1 MTASG
6 DPGAPTGG
14 GVPGRSRR
22 LTGWLWRHRLATGF
36 IAGLV
41 TGLLLGLVPP
51 LILDRDTGIE
61 LGELVVMMDRDQ
73 SVGEQRI
80 RLIDEWVALQR
91 EAQERAGVPE
101 ERRTRVRIIELPPTA
116 TAAHSQMVAHAQG
129 GGGDVDLYSLDV
141 TWVAEFAQQG
151 WLRPLDRSTV
161 DEHSFLDKPLAAGVY
176 DGKLWALP
184 FNTDAPLLYYHRGLV
199 TEPET
204 WADVE
209 RQWQELAGSPRTPVA
224 GYAGQLADYEGLTV
238 NFLEAVLAQDPE
250 ALAGEAGFQGGEAW
264 AAALRWPGEGLRSG
278 LILPESLVHSESDSV
293 EAFRTMQVPFMRNWP
308 VAHRRLTEVEAE
320 AGAGEAEAE
329 EGAGDAEVTEGDAV
343 RVRPED
349 VGVAPL
355 PTPGI
360 LGGQSLAIARGSD
373 KPRAAQHLMEFLTS
387 PRSQEK
393 LFVDGGFVP
402 TQRLVYD
409 DLIRQERY
417 AYLAVVQQAVEQA
430 RPRPVHPRYELISEA
445 IRRVVRCYLE
455 AVTSSCADAP
465 LVSDNPEVLA
475 GQFAGQL
482 AGELTSALDGYRR

>member
-51 LILDRDTGIE
+51 LVLDHDTGIE

-101 ERRTRVRIIELPPTA
+101 ERRTRVTIIELPPTA

-129 GGGDVDLYSLDV
+129 GGGEVDLYSLDV

-176 DGKLWALP
+176 DRKLWALP

-199 TEPET
+199 AEPET

-209 RQWQELAGSPRTPVA
+209 RQWQELAGSSQAPVA

-238 NFLEAVLAQDPE
+238 NFLEAALAQDPD
-250 ALAGEAGFQGGEAW
+250 ALAGTAWFEGGAAW
-264 AAALRWPGEGLRSG
+264 AAALRWLGEGLRSG
-278 LILPESLVHSESDSV
+278 LILPESLAHSESGSL

-308 VAHRRLTEVEAE
+308 VAHRRLTDVE
-320 AGAGEAEAE
+320 AGAGGAEAA
-329 EGAGDAEVTEGDAV
+329 GGDAA

-349 VGVAPL
+349 VGVVPL

-360 LGGQSLAIARGSD
+360 LGGQSLAIASGSD
-373 KPRAAQHLMEFLTS
+373 KPRAAQRLMEFLTS

-409 DLIRQERY
+409 DLSLQERY
-417 AYLAVVQQAVEQA
+417 AYLAVVEQAVEIGRA
-430 RPRPVHPRYELISEA
+430 HV
-445 IRRVVRCYLE
+445 
-455 AVTSSCADAP
+455 
-465 LVSDNPEVLA
+465 
-475 GQFAGQL
+475 
-482 AGELTSALDGYRR
+482 